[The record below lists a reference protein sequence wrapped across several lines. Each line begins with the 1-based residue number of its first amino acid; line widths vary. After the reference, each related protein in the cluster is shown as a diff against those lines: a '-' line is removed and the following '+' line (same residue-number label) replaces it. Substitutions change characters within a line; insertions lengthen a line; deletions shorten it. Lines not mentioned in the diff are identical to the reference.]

1 MSLLMEFFLI
11 EYAILLLLG
20 IIFGVG
26 SSLAWFR
33 MGGKPVKKLLLT
45 TAVSERD
52 RIRLQ
57 LRDEDGE
64 LLLQS
69 PAGFTHVDELKK
81 RAEEI
86 AQRVIVIDEN
96 AEGLKG

>member
-1 MSLLMEFFLI
+1 MSLLIEFFLI

-26 SSLAWFR
+26 SSFAWFR
-33 MGGKPVKKLLLT
+33 MGGKTVKKLLLT
-45 TAVSERD
+45 TSVSERD

-69 PAGFTHVDELKK
+69 PAGFKNVDELKR
-81 RAEEI
+81 RAGEI
-86 AQRVIVIDEN
+86 AQRVIVINEN

>member
-1 MSLLMEFFLI
+1 MSLLIEFFLI

-20 IIFGVG
+20 IILGLG
-26 SSLAWFR
+26 SSFAWFR

-57 LRDEDGE
+57 LRDEDGGI
-64 LLLQS
+64 LLQS
-69 PAGFTHVDELKK
+69 PAGFTHMDELKK
-81 RAEEI
+81 RAKEI
-86 AQRVIVIDEN
+86 EARVIVVDEN
-96 AEGLKG
+96 AEGLK